1 MAFFIQMREER
12 LNPVR
17 VIYTRRIGAYGK
29 ENAVLMQRWKEWLR
43 EHGLFG
49 SDSVILAIAM
59 DDPAITEAS
68 QCRYDVCMVAGES
81 VKVSGNEVYSRELSG
96 GNYVVFLIEHTSQAV
111 ERAWSK
117 SFGYLGQMGYTLDL
131 TRPIMERYAKRLVDW
146 HLCELCVP
154 VKERE

>member
-59 DDPAITEAS
+59 DDPSITEAS

-96 GNYVVFLIEHTSQAV
+96 GNYVEHTSQAV
-111 ERAWSK
+111 ERAWSE

-131 TRPIMERYAKRLVDW
+131 TRPVMERYAKRLVDW